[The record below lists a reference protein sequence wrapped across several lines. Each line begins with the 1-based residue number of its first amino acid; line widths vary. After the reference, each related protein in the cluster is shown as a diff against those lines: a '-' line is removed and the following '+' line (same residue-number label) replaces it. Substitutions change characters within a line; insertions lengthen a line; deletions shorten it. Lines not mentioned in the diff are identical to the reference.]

1 MVANLYFVN
10 KGCLV
15 MKTKFTMALLAFL
28 AVTAASCG
36 SSGEEASEPASPSTT
51 AAPATTAS
59 PATTAAPTTTAG
71 PTMSGLDVDAVLA
84 ADLSDC
90 AATPSGDPIRVGM
103 AMDFSDVVGFV
114 DIPGSK
120 VVPYVAE
127 LINCAGGINGSPVE
141 VRVAEVGDDAAL
153 ATQELLDWGAHFL
166 IGPPFADFALPILQ
180 TTGGQVPLFVAAST
194 EPTLA
199 DASINSYLVTFDD
212 YGMSEAAARWALD
225 QGITRA
231 IVFTEGEGIPYTGV
245 NPDAFI
251 AEFEANGGEVVSTQT
266 YVWAADTDFSAQV
279 NEIAG
284 ISQNNEVVFSAALA
298 FQVTALRGQLE
309 GQGLD
314 GLTYVGTDALDATGI
329 QVEANNEGIA
339 HTPHVSISAGDRV
352 DTLLA
357 DYEAAKGEALESR
370 GFMPLYVDSMF
381 VGIQGILDCGCT
393 DPAGIGEAVKQLSG
407 FEGLSGE
414 ITYAGTNGI
423 PPKAVP
429 INRIVDGE
437 DVLVATI
444 GADWEGGAV
453 AAAPSGLDVD
463 AVLAADLSDCAATPS
478 GDPIRVGMAMDFS
491 DVVGFVDI
499 PGSKVVPYVAELINC
514 AGGINGSPVE
524 VRVAEV
530 GDDAALATQELLDW
544 GAHFL
549 IGPPFADFALPILQ
563 TTGGQVPLFVAAST
577 EPTLADASINS
588 YLVTFDDYGMSE
600 AAARWA
606 LDQGITRAIVF
617 TEGEGIP
624 YTGVNPDA
632 FIAEFEANGGEV
644 VSTQTY
650 VWAADTDFSAQVNEI
665 AGISQNNEV
674 VFSAALA
681 FQVTALRGQ
690 LEGQGL
696 DGLTYV
702 GTDALD
708 ATGIQVEANN
718 EGIAHTPHVSIS
730 AGDRVDTLLADY
742 EAAKGEALESRGFMP
757 LYVDS
762 MFVGIQGILDCG
774 CTDPAGIGEAVKQL
788 SGFEGL
794 SGEITYAGTNG
805 IPPKAVPIN
814 RIVDGEDVLVA
825 TIGD

>member
-1 MVANLYFVN
+1 MKSKSLIA
-10 KGCLV
+10 V
-15 MKTKFTMALLAFL
+15 MTVFAILA
-28 AVTAASCG
+28 AACG
-36 SSGEEASEPASPSTT
+36 SDEDVSTT
-51 AAPATTAS
+51 PTPTTAVAAPATTAAA
-59 PATTAAPTTTAG
+59 PATSAAAAAAG
-71 PTMSGLDVDAVLA
+71 SAVVGLDIDAILG
-84 ADLSDC
+84 ADLASC
-90 AATPSGDPIRVGM
+90 AAAPSGDPIRVGM

-114 DIPGSK
+114 DIPGSNL
-120 VVPYVAE
+120 VPYVAE
-127 LINCAGGINGSPVE
+127 LINCTGGINGSPVE

-153 ATQELLDWGAHFL
+153 AAQELLDWGAQFL

-180 TTGGQVPLFVAAST
+180 TTGGSVPLFVAAST

-212 YGMSEAAARWALD
+212 FAMSGAAAQWALD

-231 IVFTEGEGIPYTGV
+231 IVFTEGAGIPYTGI
-245 NPDAFI
+245 NPDAF
-251 AEFEANGGEVVSTQT
+251 AAAFVAGGGEVVSTQT

-284 ISQNNEVVFSAALA
+284 ISENNEVVFSAALA

-314 GLTYVGTDALDATGI
+314 GLTYIGTDAMDATGI

-339 HTPHVSISAGDRV
+339 HTPHTSISAGDPI

-357 DYEAAKGEALESR
+357 GYESSRGEALASR
-370 GFMPLYVDSMF
+370 GFMALYVDSLF
-381 VGIQGILDCGCT
+381 LGIQGMLDCDCT
-393 DPAGIGEAVKQLSG
+393 EPADIGEAVKQISG
-407 FEGLSGE
+407 FQGLSGE

-429 INRIVDGE
+429 INQIVNGE
-437 DVLVATI
+437 DVLVATVSGTTVTVTPAAAAAAAAAAGSAVVGLDI
-444 GADWEGGAV
+444 DAILGADLASC
-453 AAAPSGLDVD
+453 AAA
-463 AVLAADLSDCAATPS
+463 PS

-499 PGSKVVPYVAELINC
+499 PGSNLVPYVAELINC
-514 AGGINGSPVE
+514 TGGINGSPVE

-530 GDDAALATQELLDW
+530 GDDAALAAQELLDW
-544 GAHFL
+544 GAQFL

-563 TTGGQVPLFVAAST
+563 TTGGSVPLFVAAST

-588 YLVTFDDYGMSE
+588 YLVTFDDFAMSG
-600 AAARWA
+600 AAAQWA

-617 TEGEGIP
+617 TEGAGIP
-624 YTGVNPDA
+624 YTGINPDA
-632 FIAEFEANGGEV
+632 FAAAFVAGGGEV

-665 AGISQNNEV
+665 AGISENNEV

-696 DGLTYV
+696 DGLTYI
-702 GTDALD
+702 GTDAMD

-718 EGIAHTPHVSIS
+718 EGIAHTPHTSIS
-730 AGDRVDTLLADY
+730 AGDPIDTLLAGY
-742 EAAKGEALESRGFMP
+742 ESSRGEALASRGFMA

-762 MFVGIQGILDCG
+762 LFLGIQGMLDCD
-774 CTDPAGIGEAVKQL
+774 CTEPADIGEAVKQI
-788 SGFEGL
+788 SGFQGL

-814 RIVDGEDVLVA
+814 QIVNGEDVLVA
-825 TIGD
+825 TIGG

>member
-1 MVANLYFVN
+1 MKSKSLIAVVAV
-10 KGCLV
+10 
-15 MKTKFTMALLAFL
+15 LAFI
-28 AVTAASCG
+28 AAACG
-36 SSGEEASEPASPSTT
+36 SDEEASTTPAPTT
-51 AAPATTAS
+51 ASATTAAAPATTAAA
-59 PATTAAPTTTAG
+59 PAATTAAPAA
-71 PTMSGLDVDAVLA
+71 PVVVGLDIDAILG
-84 ADLSDC
+84 ADLGSC
-90 AATPSGDPIRVGM
+90 VAAPSGDAIRVGM
-103 AMDFSDVVGFV
+103 AMDFSEVVGFV
-114 DIPGSK
+114 DIPGSNL
-120 VVPYVAE
+120 VPYVAE
-127 LINCAGGINGSPVE
+127 LINCSGGIDGSPVE
-141 VRVAEVGDDAAL
+141 VRVAEVGDDAGL
-153 ATQELLDWGAHFL
+153 AAQELLDWGAQFL

-180 TTGGQVPLFVAAST
+180 ATGGEVPLFVAAST

-212 YGMSEAAARWALD
+212 FGMSGAAAQWALD

-245 NPDAFI
+245 NPDAF
-251 AEFEANGGEVVSTQT
+251 AAAFVAGGGEVVSTQT

-284 ISQNNEVVFSAALA
+284 ISENNEVVFSAALA

-314 GLTYVGTDALDATGI
+314 GLTYIGTDAMDATGI
-329 QVEANNEGIA
+329 QYEANNEGIA
-339 HTPHVSISAGDRV
+339 HTPHTSITAGDPI
-352 DTLLA
+352 DGLLA
-357 DYEAAKGEALESR
+357 GYEASRGEALESR
-370 GFMPLYVDSMF
+370 GFMALYVDSLF
-381 VGIQGILDCGCT
+381 LGIQGMLDCGCT
-393 DPAGIGEAVKQLSG
+393 EPAGIGEAVQQISG
-407 FEGLSGE
+407 FQGLSGE

-429 INRIVDGE
+429 INQIVNGE
-437 DVLVATI
+437 DVLVATVSGTTVTTTAAAPAATAAAPVVVGLDI
-444 GADWEGGAV
+444 DAILGADLGSCV
-453 AAAPSGLDVD
+453 AAPSGD
-463 AVLAADLSDCAATPS
+463 A
-478 GDPIRVGMAMDFS
+478 IRVGMAMDFS
-491 DVVGFVDI
+491 EVVGFVDI
-499 PGSKVVPYVAELINC
+499 PGSNLVPYVAELINC
-514 AGGINGSPVE
+514 SGGIDGSPVE

-530 GDDAALATQELLDW
+530 GDDAGLAAQELLDW
-544 GAHFL
+544 GAQFL

-563 TTGGQVPLFVAAST
+563 ATGGEVPLFVAAST

-588 YLVTFDDYGMSE
+588 YLVTFDDFGMSG
-600 AAARWA
+600 AAAQWA

-632 FIAEFEANGGEV
+632 FAAAFVAGGGEV

-665 AGISQNNEV
+665 AGISENNEV

-696 DGLTYV
+696 DGLTYI
-702 GTDALD
+702 GTDAMD
-708 ATGIQVEANN
+708 ATGIQYEANN
-718 EGIAHTPHVSIS
+718 EGIAHTPHTSIT
-730 AGDRVDTLLADY
+730 AGDPIDGLLAGY
-742 EAAKGEALESRGFMP
+742 EASRGEALESRGFMA

-762 MFVGIQGILDCG
+762 LFLGIQGMLDCG
-774 CTDPAGIGEAVKQL
+774 CTEPAGIGEAVQQI
-788 SGFEGL
+788 SGFQGL

-814 RIVDGEDVLVA
+814 QIVNGEDVLVA
-825 TIGD
+825 TVGG

>member
-1 MVANLYFVN
+1 MKSKSLIA
-10 KGCLV
+10 V
-15 MKTKFTMALLAFL
+15 MTVFAILA
-28 AVTAASCG
+28 AACG
-36 SSGEEASEPASPSTT
+36 SDEDVSTT
-51 AAPATTAS
+51 PVPTTAVAAPATTA
-59 PATTAAPTTTAG
+59 AAPVTSAAAAG
-71 PTMSGLDVDAVLA
+71 SAVVGLDIDAILG
-84 ADLSDC
+84 ADLASC
-90 AATPSGDPIRVGM
+90 ATAPSGDPIRVGM

-114 DIPGSK
+114 DIPGSNL
-120 VVPYVAE
+120 VPYVAE
-127 LINCAGGINGSPVE
+127 LINCTGGINGSPVE

-153 ATQELLDWGAHFL
+153 AAQELLDWGAQFL

-180 TTGGQVPLFVAAST
+180 TTGGNVPLFVAAST

-212 YGMSEAAARWALD
+212 FAMAGAAAQWALD

-245 NPDAFI
+245 NPDAF
-251 AEFEANGGEVVSTQT
+251 AAAFVAGGGEVVSTQT

-284 ISQNNEVVFSAALA
+284 ISENNEVVFSAALA

-314 GLTYVGTDALDATGI
+314 GLTYIGTDAMDATGI

-339 HTPHVSISAGDRV
+339 HTPHTSISAGDPI

-357 DYEAAKGEALESR
+357 GYEASRGEALASR
-370 GFMPLYVDSMF
+370 GFMALYVDSLF
-381 VGIQGILDCGCT
+381 LGIQGMLDCDCT
-393 DPAGIGEAVKQLSG
+393 EPADIGEAVKQISG
-407 FEGLSGE
+407 FQGLSGE

-429 INRIVDGE
+429 INQIVNGE
-437 DVLVATI
+437 DVLVATVSGTTVTVTSAAAAAAAAGSAVVGLDI
-444 GADWEGGAV
+444 DAILGAD
-453 AAAPSGLDVD
+453 
-463 AVLAADLSDCAATPS
+463 LASCATAPS

-499 PGSKVVPYVAELINC
+499 PGSNLVPYVAELINC
-514 AGGINGSPVE
+514 TGGINGSPVE

-530 GDDAALATQELLDW
+530 GDDAALAAQELLDW
-544 GAHFL
+544 GAQFL

-563 TTGGQVPLFVAAST
+563 TTGGNVPLFVAAST

-588 YLVTFDDYGMSE
+588 YLVTFDDFAMAG
-600 AAARWA
+600 AAAQWA

-632 FIAEFEANGGEV
+632 FAAAFVAGGGEV

-665 AGISQNNEV
+665 AGISENNEV

-696 DGLTYV
+696 DGLTYI
-702 GTDALD
+702 GTDAMD

-718 EGIAHTPHVSIS
+718 EGIAHTPHTSIS
-730 AGDRVDTLLADY
+730 AGDPIDTLLAGY
-742 EAAKGEALESRGFMP
+742 EASRGEALASRGFMA

-762 MFVGIQGILDCG
+762 LFLGIQGMLDCD
-774 CTDPAGIGEAVKQL
+774 CTEPADIGEAVKQI
-788 SGFEGL
+788 SGFQGL

-814 RIVDGEDVLVA
+814 QIVNGEDVLVA
-825 TIGD
+825 TIGG

>member
-1 MVANLYFVN
+1 
-10 KGCLV
+10 
-15 MKTKFTMALLAFL
+15 
-28 AVTAASCG
+28 
-36 SSGEEASEPASPSTT
+36 
-51 AAPATTAS
+51 
-59 PATTAAPTTTAG
+59 
-71 PTMSGLDVDAVLA
+71 MSGLDVDAVLA

-357 DYEAAKGEALESR
+357 GYEASRGEALESR
-370 GFMPLYVDSMF
+370 GFMALYVDSLF
-381 VGIQGILDCGCT
+381 LGIRAMLDCGC
-393 DPAGIGEAVKQLSG
+393 DEPADIGEAVKQLSG
-407 FEGLSGE
+407 FQGLSGE

-423 PPKAVP
+423 PAKAVP
-429 INRIVDGE
+429 INRIVNGE

-444 GADWEGGAV
+444 TGSSGGGATATV
-453 AAAPSGLDVD
+453 GLDVD
-463 AVLAADLSDCAATPS
+463 AILGADLASCAAVPT

-499 PGSKVVPYVAELINC
+499 PGSNLVPYVAELINC
-514 AGGINGSPVE
+514 SGGIDGSPVE

-530 GDDAALATQELLDW
+530 GDDAGLAAQELLDW
-544 GAHFL
+544 GAQFI

-563 TTGGQVPLFVAAST
+563 VTGGQVPLFVAAST

-588 YLVTFDDYGMSE
+588 YLVTFDDFGMSG
-600 AAARWA
+600 AAAQWA

-632 FIAEFEANGGEV
+632 FAAAFEAGGGEV

-665 AGISQNNEV
+665 AGISENNEV

-696 DGLTYV
+696 DALTYI
-702 GTDALD
+702 GTDAMD

-718 EGIAHTPHVSIS
+718 EGIAHTPHTSIRP
-730 AGDRVDTLLADY
+730 GDPIDTLLAGY
-742 EAAKGEALESRGFMP
+742 EASRGEALESRGFMA

-762 MFVGIQGILDCG
+762 LFLGIRAMLDCG
-774 CTDPAGIGEAVKQL
+774 CDEPADIGEAVKQI
-788 SGFEGL
+788 SGFQGL

-805 IPPKAVPIN
+805 IPAKAVPIN
-814 RIVDGEDVLVA
+814 RIVNGEDVLVA
-825 TIGD
+825 TMGG

>member
-10 KGCLV
+10 KGCPV